1 MLANIHLSRVCFVP
15 QRGHFAR
22 VFILASFFVLI
33 PFTNLFCQN
42 NPYKIDDELYNY
54 YDKCIRNVTSPVVL
68 KMSDTLFNMAKS
80 KGDVKAQCLA
90 LNARGEHFYY
100 INDIKNLLIE
110 KDRVAA
116 FARKTPYTQ
125 YVFSIWNKV
134 INYYLT
140 ANDVSKAMAEVRLY
154 QKEALQLD
162 NAYGIGNSYK
172 KLSDI
177 YLILGDYNMAIEE
190 LKKVEDYYNKAN
202 LKNELYNIYAALG
215 NIYLTTSKYDQSIK
229 YYALAVETSPSEA
242 PKGPFYLSLAR
253 NYISTGDLQKTK
265 YYMQLTE
272 EWAKK
277 YKMSQ
282 VHFMTKCKLYTEYYM
297 RMGDYQ
303 KAMKYADSLP
313 ENNSYVFK
321 ADLYEMMG
329 DYKNAYQYFS
339 KYYAREKQSLD
350 VTSRN
355 NLAQYTALYDKERV
369 ENEKNM
375 LALKNSQLA
384 VEQLRTK
391 EKLLAAEKAGNM
403 LMLSNT
409 KLELNNKNLALK
421 TQKAEA
427 AKQKAEASR
436 QRLIGINLKQQANSQ
451 RNLAVVVV
459 IIFMVLSGAALA
471 YAVQRQKIAKVLKGE
486 VDKVKKARDDADRER
501 ISAEKAKHEAEK
513 ANKMKS
519 LFIQNMSHE
528 IRTPLNAIIGFTD
541 LLNES
546 DDELDKS
553 DKEQFRGLIHDNGNL
568 LTTLINDIL
577 DLSKLE
583 SGTYDMHLTSLS
595 ASTLCKNAIASVQ
608 NRVKEG
614 VRLFFDDPGYE
625 IIFDS
630 DPQRVLQV
638 LTNLLTNACKCTNEG
653 NITLSYKK
661 IDDNISFS
669 VTDTGCGIPAGDAE
683 KIFDR
688 FEKLDKFK
696 QGTGLGLNICKQ
708 IAKLLHGD
716 IYLDTTYTAGARFVF
731 KQPLNVFKQPLN
743 NER

>member
-1 MLANIHLSRVCFVP
+1 MHFFSKYSFTFMVGLAKIFVIAGVLLSLSSQSAF
-15 QRGHFAR
+15 
-22 VFILASFFVLI
+22 S
-33 PFTNLFCQN
+33 QN
-42 NPYKIDDELYNY
+42 NPYKIDDELYKY
-54 YDKCIRNVTSPVVL
+54 YDKCMRNINSPVVL
-68 KMSDTLFNMAKS
+68 KMSDTMFNMAKA

-177 YLILGDYNMAIEE
+177 YLILGDYDMAIEE
-190 LKKVEDYYNKAN
+190 LKKAEDYYNTAN
-202 LKNELYNIYAALG
+202 LKNELYNIYAAIG

-229 YYALAVETSPSEA
+229 YYVLAVETSPSEA

-253 NYISTGDLQKTK
+253 N
-265 YYMQLTE
+265 
-272 EWAKK
+272 

-321 ADLYEMMG
+321 ADLYEKMG

-339 KYYAREKQSLD
+339 KYDAKEKQYLD
-350 VTSRN
+350 ITSRD
-355 NLAQYTALYDKERV
+355 NLAKYTALYDKERV

-403 LMLSNT
+403 MILSNT

-427 AKQKAEASR
+427 EKQKAEASR

-451 RNLAVVVV
+451 RNLAVIVV
-459 IIFMVLSGAALA
+459 IIFMVLSGAAIV
-471 YAVQRQKIAKVLKGE
+471 YAVQRQRIAKVLKGE

-501 ISAEKAKHEAEK
+501 ISAEKAKREAEN

-546 DDELDKS
+546 DNELDKS
-553 DKEQFRGLIHDNGNL
+553 EKEQFRGLIHDNGNL

-583 SGTYDMHLTSLS
+583 SGTYDMHITSLS
-595 ASTLCKNAIASVQ
+595 ASTLCNNAIASVQ

-614 VRLFFDDPGYE
+614 VKLFFDDPGYE
-625 IIFDS
+625 IIFNS
-630 DPQRVLQV
+630 DPQRALQI
-638 LTNLLTNACKCTNEG
+638 LTNLLTNAGKCTDAG
-653 NITLSYKK
+653 SITLSYKK

-669 VTDTGCGIPAGDAE
+669 VTDTGCGIPAENAE

-688 FEKLDKFK
+688 FEKLDRFK
-696 QGTGLGLNICKQ
+696 QGTGLGLNICRQ
-708 IAKLLHGD
+708 IATLLKGK
-716 IYLDTTYTAGARFVF
+716 IYVDTSYTSGARLIFE
-731 KQPLNVFKQPLN
+731 QPIHQAS
-743 NER
+743 

>member
-1 MLANIHLSRVCFVP
+1 MVGLAKIFVIAGVLLSLSSQSAF
-15 QRGHFAR
+15 
-22 VFILASFFVLI
+22 S
-33 PFTNLFCQN
+33 QN
-42 NPYKIDDELYNY
+42 NPYKIDDELYKY
-54 YDKCIRNVTSPVVL
+54 YDKCMRNINSPVVL
-68 KMSDTLFNMAKS
+68 KMSDTMFNMAKA

-110 KDRVAA
+110 KDRVGN

-140 ANDVSKAMAEVRLY
+140 VNNISKAMEEVRLY

-172 KLSDI
+172 KLSDL
-177 YLILGDYNMAIEE
+177 YLIIGDFDTAIDE
-190 LKKVEDYYNKAN
+190 LKKAEDYYNSVN
-202 LKNELYNIYAALG
+202 LKKELYNIYAALG
-215 NIYLTTSKYDQSIK
+215 NIYLSTNKYDESIK
-229 YYALAVETSPSEA
+229 YYSLAVETSPSEA

-253 NYISTGDLQKTK
+253 NYISTGDLQKAK
-265 YYMQLTE
+265 HYMQLTE

-313 ENNSYVFK
+313 ENNSYIFK
-321 ADLYEMMG
+321 SDLYEKMG
-329 DYKNAYQYFS
+329 DYKNAYKYFL
-339 KYYAREKQSLD
+339 KYDAIEKQYLD
-350 VTSRN
+350 ITSRN

-369 ENEKNM
+369 ENEKNV

-384 VEQLRTK
+384 LDQLRTK
-391 EKLLAAEKAGNM
+391 DRLLAAEKAGNV
-403 LMLSNT
+403 LALSNT
-409 KLELNNKNLALK
+409 KLELSNKTLALK
-421 TQKAEA
+421 NQQIEA

-436 QRLIGINLKQQANSQ
+436 QRLIGINLKQHASSQ
-451 RNLAVVVV
+451 RNLAIVLI
-459 IIFMVLSGAALA
+459 IIFMILSGVAIA
-471 YAVQRQKIAKVLKGE
+471 YALQRQRTARKLHEE
-486 VDKVKKARDDADRER
+486 VDNVKRAREEADRAREA
-501 ISAEKAKHEAEK
+501 AEKSQKEAEN

-541 LLNES
+541 LMNDPS
-546 DDELDKS
+546 SELDNA

-583 SGTYDMHLTSLS
+583 SGTYDIHIESLS
-595 ASTLCKNAIASVQ
+595 ALNVCKNAVASVQ
-608 NRVKEG
+608 SRVKKNVKLILDSAEG
-614 VRLFFDDPGYE
+614 N

-638 LTNLLTNACKCTNEG
+638 LTNLLTNACKCTDNG

-669 VTDTGCGIPAGDAE
+669 VTDTGCGVPVEDAE

-696 QGTGLGLNICKQ
+696 QGTGLGLNICRQ
-708 IAKLLHGD
+708 IATLLKGK
-716 IYLDTTYTAGARFVF
+716 IYVDTSYTGGARFIF
-731 KQPLNVFKQPLN
+731 EQPIHQAS
-743 NER
+743 

>member
-1 MLANIHLSRVCFVP
+1 MHFFSKYSFTFMVGLAKIFVIAGVLLSLSSQSAF
-15 QRGHFAR
+15 
-22 VFILASFFVLI
+22 S
-33 PFTNLFCQN
+33 QN
-42 NPYKIDDELYNY
+42 NPYKIDDELYKY
-54 YDKCIRNVTSPVVL
+54 YDKCMRNINSPVVL
-68 KMSDTLFNMAKS
+68 QMSDTMFNMAKA

-110 KDRVAA
+110 KDRVGN

-140 ANDVSKAMAEVRLY
+140 VNDVSKAMAEVRLY

-177 YLILGDYNMAIEE
+177 YLIIGDYDMAIEE
-190 LKKVEDYYNKAN
+190 LKKAEDYYNTAN
-202 LKNELYNIYAALG
+202 LKKELYNIYAAIG

-229 YYALAVETSPSEA
+229 YYVLAVETSPSEA

-253 NYISTGDLQKTK
+253 NYISTGDLQKAK

-321 ADLYEMMG
+321 ADLYEKMG

-339 KYYAREKQSLD
+339 KYDAKEKQYLD
-350 VTSRN
+350 ITSRD
-355 NLAQYTALYDKERV
+355 NLAKYTALYDKERV

-403 LMLSNT
+403 LILSNT

-451 RNLAVVVV
+451 RNLAVIVV
-459 IIFMVLSGAALA
+459 IIFMVLSGAAIV
-471 YAVQRQKIAKVLKGE
+471 YAVQRQRIAKVLKGE

-501 ISAEKAKHEAEK
+501 ISAEKAKREAEN

-546 DDELDKS
+546 DNELDKS
-553 DKEQFRGLIHDNGNL
+553 EKEQFRGLIHDNGNL

-583 SGTYDMHLTSLS
+583 SGTYEIKRVNAS
-595 ASTLCKNAIASVQ
+595 ALEICRQAAASVMSRTR
-608 NRVKEG
+608 NDV
-614 VRLFFDDPGYE
+614 VLS
-625 IIFDS
+625 FDS
-630 DPQRVLQV
+630 NVKNVTFETDPQRVAQV
-638 LTNLLTNACKCTNEG
+638 LINLLTNACKCTAHGSIKLAYVTDNQ
-653 NITLSYKK
+653 NIY
-661 IDDNISFS
+661 FS
-669 VTDTGCGIPAGDAE
+669 VTDTGCGVPVKDAE
-683 KIFDR
+683 RIFDR

-696 QGTGLGLNICKQ
+696 QGTGLGLNICRQ
-708 IAKLLHGD
+708 IANLLGGK
-716 IYLDTTYTAGARFVF
+716 IYVDTHYAGGARCVF
-731 KQPLNVFKQPLN
+731 EHTLEQQKKSAQK
-743 NER
+743 

>member
-1 MLANIHLSRVCFVP
+1 MHFFSKYSFTFMVGLAKIFVIAGVLLSLSSQSAF
-15 QRGHFAR
+15 
-22 VFILASFFVLI
+22 S
-33 PFTNLFCQN
+33 QN
-42 NPYKIDDELYNY
+42 NPYKIDDELYKY
-54 YDKCIRNVTSPVVL
+54 YDKCMRNINSPVVL
-68 KMSDTLFNMAKS
+68 KMSDTMFNMAKA

-110 KDRVAA
+110 KDRVGN

-140 ANDVSKAMAEVRLY
+140 VNNISKAMEEVRLY

-172 KLSDI
+172 KLSDL
-177 YLILGDYNMAIEE
+177 YLIIGDFDTAIDE
-190 LKKVEDYYNKAN
+190 LKKAEDYYNSVN
-202 LKNELYNIYAALG
+202 LKKELYNIYAALG
-215 NIYLTTSKYDQSIK
+215 NIYLSTNKYDESIK
-229 YYALAVETSPSEA
+229 YYSLAVETSPSEA

-253 NYISTGDLQKTK
+253 NYISTGDLQKAK
-265 YYMQLTE
+265 HYMQLTE

-313 ENNSYVFK
+313 ENNSYIFK
-321 ADLYEMMG
+321 SDLYEKMG
-329 DYKNAYQYFS
+329 DYKNAYKYFL
-339 KYYAREKQSLD
+339 KYDAIEKQYLD
-350 VTSRN
+350 ITSRN

-369 ENEKNM
+369 ENEKNV

-384 VEQLRTK
+384 LDQLRTK
-391 EKLLAAEKAGNM
+391 DRLLAAEKAGNV
-403 LMLSNT
+403 LALSNT
-409 KLELNNKNLALK
+409 KLELSNKTLALK
-421 TQKAEA
+421 NQQIEA

-436 QRLIGINLKQQANSQ
+436 QRLIGINLKQHASSQ
-451 RNLAVVVV
+451 RNLAIVLI
-459 IIFMVLSGAALA
+459 IIFMILSGVAIA
-471 YAVQRQKIAKVLKGE
+471 YALQRQRTARKLHEE
-486 VDKVKKARDDADRER
+486 VDNVKRAREEADRAREA
-501 ISAEKAKHEAEK
+501 AEKSQKEAEN

-541 LLNES
+541 LMNDPS
-546 DDELDKS
+546 SELDNA

-583 SGTYDMHLTSLS
+583 SGTYDIHIESLS
-595 ASTLCKNAIASVQ
+595 ALNVCKNAVASVQ
-608 NRVKEG
+608 SRVKKNVKLILDSAEG
-614 VRLFFDDPGYE
+614 N

-638 LTNLLTNACKCTNEG
+638 LTNLLTNACKCTDNG

-669 VTDTGCGIPAGDAE
+669 VTDTGCGVPVEDAE

-696 QGTGLGLNICKQ
+696 QGTGLGLNICRQ
-708 IAKLLHGD
+708 IATLLKGK
-716 IYLDTTYTAGARFVF
+716 IYVDTSYTGGARFIF
-731 KQPLNVFKQPLN
+731 EQPIHQAS
-743 NER
+743 

>member
-1 MLANIHLSRVCFVP
+1 MYLSSKYPFTLMKD
-15 QRGHFAR
+15 FAR
-22 VFILASFFVLI
+22 IFIIAAVL
-33 PFTNLFCQN
+33 LFSPSQSAFSQN
-42 NPYKIDDELYNY
+42 NPYKIDDELYKY
-54 YDKCIRNVTSPVVL
+54 YDKCIRNVNSPVVL

-110 KDRVAA
+110 KDRIAN

-140 ANDVSKAMAEVRLY
+140 VNDVSKAMAEVRLY

-177 YLILGDYNMAIEE
+177 YLIIGDYDMAIEE
-190 LKKVEDYYNKAN
+190 LKKAEDYYNTAN
-202 LKNELYNIYAALG
+202 LKKELYNIYAAIG

-229 YYALAVETSPSEA
+229 YYVLAVETSPSEA

-253 NYISTGDLQKTK
+253 N
-265 YYMQLTE
+265 
-272 EWAKK
+272 

-321 ADLYEMMG
+321 ADLYEKMG

-339 KYYAREKQSLD
+339 KYDAKEKQYLD
-350 VTSRN
+350 ITSRD
-355 NLAQYTALYDKERV
+355 NLAKYTALYDKERV

-391 EKLLAAEKAGNM
+391 EKLLAAEKAGNI
-403 LMLSNT
+403 LILSNT

-451 RNLAVVVV
+451 RNLAVIVV
-459 IIFMVLSGAALA
+459 IIFMVLSGAAIV
-471 YAVQRQKIAKVLKGE
+471 YAVQRQRIAKVLKGE

-501 ISAEKAKHEAEK
+501 ISAEKAKREAEN

-546 DDELDKS
+546 DNELDKS
-553 DKEQFRGLIHDNGNL
+553 EKEQFRGLIHDNGNL

-583 SGTYDMHLTSLS
+583 SGTYDMHITSLS
-595 ASTLCKNAIASVQ
+595 ASTLCNNAMASVQ

-614 VRLFFDDPGYE
+614 VKLFFDDPGYE
-625 IIFDS
+625 IIFNS
-630 DPQRVLQV
+630 DPQRALQI
-638 LTNLLTNACKCTNEG
+638 LTNLLTNACKCTDAG
-653 NITLSYKK
+653 SITLSYKK

-669 VTDTGCGIPAGDAE
+669 VTDTGCGIPAENAE

-688 FEKLDKFK
+688 FEKLDRFK
-696 QGTGLGLNICKQ
+696 QGTGLGLNICRQ
-708 IAKLLHGD
+708 IATLLKGK
-716 IYLDTTYTAGARFVF
+716 IYVDTSYTSGARLIFE
-731 KQPLNVFKQPLN
+731 QPIHQAS
-743 NER
+743 